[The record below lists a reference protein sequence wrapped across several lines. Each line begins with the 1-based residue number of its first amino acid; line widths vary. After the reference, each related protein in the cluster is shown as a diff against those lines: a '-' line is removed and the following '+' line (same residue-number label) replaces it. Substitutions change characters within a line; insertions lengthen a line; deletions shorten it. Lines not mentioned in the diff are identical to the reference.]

1 MSMHMPNV
9 PAYYLY
15 GEDWQAESFGFFHIE
30 PFAVRNAQND
40 WRIGQHLHPDFHQIS
55 MLFEGACIFE
65 HDGQT
70 KTAHGPNCVFT
81 PAKVVHR
88 FVYERDSVGY
98 VISFSPDIITS
109 LVLDDRLM
117 MSSVARL
124 GMMRLV
130 ELQND
135 VVTLQL
141 RKLVSL
147 IAELNASN
155 QKYCRDLTRYLF
167 AGCIL
172 MLGTVLPDAHANDE
186 QSVKSTGGAID
197 LYHRLREHLEMQMD
211 FAVRGSK
218 AFDTPLTVEFLAS
231 RLSATPHA
239 LNAACRRASGR
250 PARDIIQAA
259 ILGQATRLLLYTTSS
274 VKEIAYGL
282 GYSHPSHFIRF
293 FKQRRGMTPEF
304 FRQQF
309 KAQAELE

>member
-1 MSMHMPNV
+1 MSKHMPNV

-55 MLFEGACIFE
+55 MLFEGACLFE
-65 HDGQT
+65 HDGQAT
-70 KTAHGPNCVFT
+70 TANGPNCVFT

-98 VISFSPDIITS
+98 VISFSPDIIAS
-109 LVLDDRLM
+109 LALDDRLM
-117 MSSVARL
+117 TSSVARL
-124 GMMRLV
+124 SATRLV
-130 ELQND
+130 GLRND
-135 VVTLQL
+135 AATLRL

-155 QKYCRDLTRYLF
+155 QKYCRELTRYLF
-167 AGCIL
+167 GGCIL
-172 MLGTVLPDAHANDE
+172 MLGAVLPDARADDE
-186 QSVKSTGGAID
+186 QPAKSTGGTID

-218 AFDTPLTVEFLAS
+218 ASHTPLTVEFLAE

-293 FKQRRGMTPEF
+293 FKQHRGMTPEL